1 MAIELPPSLFCCL
14 VRTDSRRLTP
24 SDATISPRRPKD
36 ASRRG
41 HYYCCTAGECRDGDG
56 SPKRA
61 RCRRHGPPLTVM
73 RSSTRMPPCGRSA
86 ALTGCR
92 NGRTMGVPG
101 PHGAVMTGLTHPQKE
116 TLNLARAFGR
126 VMVEDLARR
135 FEVSAQTIRKD
146 LNDLCDHRSLTRIHG
161 GAIIASGVENL
172 AYEARRFVAA
182 EEKKAIGA
190 AAAALIPNG
199 CSLFINIGTTTEE
212 VASALTSHEDLL
224 VITNNLNVAMLLYR
238 HPRIEVIVAGGTV
251 RRADGAV
258 IGSTATSLIG
268 QFKVDY
274 AIIGA
279 SAIDEDGALLDFD
292 YREVEAGKP
301 IIANARS
308 VMLVADSTKLRRS
321 APVRIA
327 DISQIQTF
335 VTDVALPERL
345 ANICQ
350 TRGLGVI
357 EAMPKSPAEIDEP
370 GVDTPSTVARLR

>member
-1 MAIELPPSLFCCL
+1 
-14 VRTDSRRLTP
+14 
-24 SDATISPRRPKD
+24 
-36 ASRRG
+36 
-41 HYYCCTAGECRDGDG
+41 
-56 SPKRA
+56 
-61 RCRRHGPPLTVM
+61 
-73 RSSTRMPPCGRSA
+73 
-86 ALTGCR
+86 
-92 NGRTMGVPG
+92 
-101 PHGAVMTGLTHPQKE
+101 MTGLTHRQSE
-116 TLNLARAFGR
+116 ILNIARAFGR
-126 VMVEDLARR
+126 VMVDDLARR

-190 AAAALIPNG
+190 AAAAQIPNG

-212 VASALTSHEDLL
+212 VASALTSHQDLL

-238 HPRIEVIVAGGTV
+238 HPRIEVIVAGGAV

-258 IGSTATSLIG
+258 IGSTAISLIG

-279 SAIDEDGALLDFD
+279 SAIDEEGALLDFD
-292 YREVEAGKP
+292 YREVQAAQA

-327 DISQIQTF
+327 HLSQIQTF
-335 VTDVALPERL
+335 VTDAALP
-345 ANICQ
+345 AGIASICQ
-350 TRGLGVI
+350 HRGIEVI
-357 EAMPKSPAEIDEP
+357 EAMPNPSADIDELGEP
-370 GVDTPSTVARLR
+370 IPPPVAVRLR

>member
-1 MAIELPPSLFCCL
+1 
-14 VRTDSRRLTP
+14 
-24 SDATISPRRPKD
+24 
-36 ASRRG
+36 
-41 HYYCCTAGECRDGDG
+41 
-56 SPKRA
+56 
-61 RCRRHGPPLTVM
+61 
-73 RSSTRMPPCGRSA
+73 
-86 ALTGCR
+86 
-92 NGRTMGVPG
+92 
-101 PHGAVMTGLTHPQKE
+101 MTGLSHRQSE
-116 TLNLARAFGR
+116 ILNIARAFGR
-126 VMVEDLARR
+126 VMVDDLAKR

-146 LNDLCDHRSLTRIHG
+146 LNDLCDQRSLTRIHG

-238 HPRIEVIVAGGTV
+238 HPRIEVIVAGGAV

-258 IGSTATSLIG
+258 IGSTAISQIG

-279 SAIDEDGALLDFD
+279 SAIDEEGALLDFD
-292 YREVEAGKP
+292 YREVQASQA

-308 VMLVADSTKLRRS
+308 VMLVADFDKTAAQRAGAHRPYQPDPDLCHRCGAAGSPCPHLPQPRHRGDRGDAGRVGRHRRTGRGTARDRHS
-321 APVRIA
+321 P
-327 DISQIQTF
+327 
-335 VTDVALPERL
+335 ALARL
-345 ANICQ
+345 A
-350 TRGLGVI
+350 
-357 EAMPKSPAEIDEP
+357 P
-370 GVDTPSTVARLR
+370 

>member
-1 MAIELPPSLFCCL
+1 MA
-14 VRTDSRRLTP
+14 
-24 SDATISPRRPKD
+24 
-36 ASRRG
+36 
-41 HYYCCTAGECRDGDG
+41 
-56 SPKRA
+56 
-61 RCRRHGPPLTVM
+61 
-73 RSSTRMPPCGRSA
+73 
-86 ALTGCR
+86 
-92 NGRTMGVPG
+92 
-101 PHGAVMTGLTHPQKE
+101 GLSNRQTE
-116 TLNLARAFGR
+116 ILNIARASGR
-126 VMVEDLARR
+126 VIVEDLARR

-146 LNDLCDHRSLTRIHG
+146 LNDLCDQRSLTRIHG

-182 EEKKAIGA
+182 EEKRAIGIA
-190 AAAALIPNG
+190 AASRIPNG

-238 HPRIEVIVAGGTV
+238 HPRIEVIVAGGAV

-258 IGSTATSLIG
+258 IGSTAISLIG

-279 SAIDEDGALLDFD
+279 SAIDEEGALLDFD
-292 YREVEAGKP
+292 YREVQAAQA

-327 DISQIQTF
+327 HLSQIQTF
-335 VTDVALPERL
+335 VTDAPLPAGL
-345 ANICQ
+345 ANICH
-350 TRGLGVI
+350 TPRHRSGRGDG
-357 EAMPKSPAEIDEP
+357 EAGGGYRRAGRADSSSRRRATAIALRPYRVAERHRRCFSRFP
-370 GVDTPSTVARLR
+370 QPFMLHHCRRRPLLVSR